1 MKKEIVFAFY
11 VILIIILTIIG
22 YILSKSHRLE
32 YALLGSLIGVLLS
45 LFLWVTW
52 GYKNVDI

>member
-11 VILIIILTIIG
+11 IILIIVLAIIG
-22 YILSKSHRLE
+22 YILSKSHRFE

-45 LFLWVTW
+45 LFLWFTW
-52 GYKNVDI
+52 GYKNVDS